1 MQLNFCGPL
10 NANEDFTIQV
20 CIVTNVMA
28 EIHCERDWIQNHHG
42 NGAGCM
48 CVHIFKMVYLER
60 DTQLRCPE
68 PGLGTEEKVNWS
80 PVFLSFG
87 FLTAEAM
94 RPAPSC
100 SCLQVFPAMMAWAL
114 RWWSKWNSSLDYF
127 SGITSPQWEKWLTL
141 GNHPSSNS
149 AH

>member
-1 MQLNFCGPL
+1 MQLISVDLWMQMKTPL
-10 NANEDFTIQV
+10 SRSVLLLMWWRKFTVKETGFRI
-20 CIVTNVMA
+20 TMGTGLDA
-28 EIHCERDWIQNHHG
+28 
-42 NGAGCM
+42 M
-48 CVHIFKMVYLER
+48 HIFKMVYLKR

-68 PGLGTEEKVNWS
+68 PGLGTEEKVSWA

-94 RPAPSC
+94 RPAPSR

-114 RWWSKWNSSLDYF
+114 SWWSKWNSSLYYF
-127 SGITSPQWEKWLTL
+127 SGIASPQWEKWLIL